1 MNLNAGLEKSRLVS
15 NVLMII
21 LVVGNIF
28 FSIQYMD
35 SVKQQVNR
43 DSVEEAKTTERLQ
56 TARFLKLFIDTV
68 LNTKDTMSFE
78 NRVKLESDVR
88 QLQDNAVTAQWDAFV
103 NSKDGKLAQEAAVK
117 LMSMLGSKM
126 I

>member
-1 MNLNAGLEKSRLVS
+1 MNAGLDKTRLVS
-15 NVLMII
+15 NILMLL
-21 LVVGNIF
+21 LVAGNIF

-35 SVKQQVNR
+35 GVRQQANRESQEETKSV
-43 DSVEEAKTTERLQ
+43 ERLQ

-68 LNTKDTMSFE
+68 LNTKEVLSFE

-88 QLQDNAVTAQWDAFV
+88 QLGDKAITAQWDAFV
-103 NSKDGKLAQEAAVK
+103 GSKDTKVAQEAAVK

>member
-15 NVLMII
+15 NILMLI
-21 LVVGNIF
+21 LVSGNIF
-28 FSIQYMD
+28 FSIQYMAG
-35 SVKQQVNR
+35 VTQQANK
-43 DSVEEAKTTERLQ
+43 DTQEEAKSVERLQ

-68 LNTKDTMSFE
+68 LNTKEIISFE
-78 NRVKLESDVR
+78 NRVKLENDIR
-88 QLQDNAVTAQWDAFV
+88 QLGDKQVTTQWEAFV
-103 NSKDGKLAQEAAVK
+103 ASKDTKVAQEAAVK

>member
-88 QLQDNAVTAQWDAFV
+88 QLQDKAVTAQWDAFV

>member
-15 NVLMII
+15 NILMLVL
-21 LVVGNIF
+21 VAGNIF

-35 SVKQQVNR
+35 GVKQQANK
-43 DSVEEAKTTERLQ
+43 DSQEEVKSVERLQ

-68 LNTKDTMSFE
+68 LNTKETISFE
-78 NRVKLESDVR
+78 NRVKLENDIR
-88 QLQDNAVTAQWDAFV
+88 QLGDKAITTQWETFIKSTDT
-103 NSKDGKLAQEAAVK
+103 KLAQEAAVK